1 MKTYWLVPAALTI
14 ILLLLAGCSD
24 TLSEWGAGPPGS
36 SPRPTQTLPPGKDIT
51 IEVDQK
57 DPIFATVTVSFAGG
71 EGQSAVTDIEL
82 RFTRAD
88 GTVTTE
94 HLDPVKGDE
103 VVFQGS
109 KDTDRLEG
117 WVTLNTG
124 VTYKTL
130 DMQIP
135 YRTRG

>member
-1 MKTYWLVPAALTI
+1 MKSSWFVPVALI
-14 ILLLLAGCSD
+14 ITMLLLAGCTD
-24 TLSEWGAGPPGS
+24 IIPGREAGVPTPG
-36 SPRPTQTLPPGKDIT
+36 PTQTLPPGKDVT
-51 IEVDQK
+51 IQVDQK
-57 DPIFATVTVSFAGG
+57 DPIYATVTVSFAGG
-71 EGQSAVTDIEL
+71 EGQIAVTDIEL

-94 HLDPVKGDE
+94 HFRPVKGDE

-109 KDTDRLEG
+109 KETDRLEG

-124 VTYKTL
+124 ITYKTL

>member
-1 MKTYWLVPAALTI
+1 MWPASLTQTTPTTIQTCQKT
-14 ILLLLAGCSD
+14 
-24 TLSEWGAGPPGS
+24 
-36 SPRPTQTLPPGKDIT
+36 RPTQTLPPGKDVT

-71 EGQSAVTDIEL
+71 EGQIAVTDIEL

-94 HLDPVKGDE
+94 HLHPVKGDE

-135 YRTRG
+135 YRTRS